1 MEDWF
6 WNLYKR
12 IVQRTHGNLIVYF
25 SLKIVLP
32 EEAKES
38 LI

>member
-6 WNLYKR
+6 CNLYKR
-12 IVQRTHGNLIVYF
+12 IVPRTHRNLIVHF
-25 SLKIVLP
+25 SLQIVLP

>member
-6 WNLYKR
+6 CNLYKR
-12 IVQRTHGNLIVYF
+12 IVLRTHGNLIVHF
-25 SLKIVLP
+25 SLQIVLP